1 MSILPKIIVNTL
13 REYADGIES
22 GNTNIS
28 DDEGLE
34 LISQIAHINLTK
46 QQVADRYKVS
56 TKTIE
61 RKESEGII
69 PQSHQSQMSKKNWY
83 LDELLKFENDNNII
97 IN

>member
-46 QQVADRYKVS
+46 
-56 TKTIE
+56 
-61 RKESEGII
+61 
-69 PQSHQSQMSKKNWY
+69 
-83 LDELLKFENDNNII
+83 
-97 IN
+97 